1 MPDIRSALISVSDK
15 SGLPELVACLAEAGT
30 RIFSTGGTAKAIRE
44 CGAPVREISDHTGE
58 EEILDGR
65 VKTLHPKVFG
75 GVLADLGREEHR
87 RTLAAKGI
95 EPFGLVVVNFYPFA
109 SAVARN
115 EPVGQA
121 IEKIDIGGPSL
132 VRAAAKNHAHVAV
145 LADPAD
151 YPDFVRH
158 LGENGG
164 KVSPAFALRL
174 AAKAFAMTGRY
185 DAMIAAHLGT
195 GEKDAGFPSVVDLRL
210 EKAGDLRYGENPHQ
224 AAAIYRD
231 GKEEARVAHL
241 SGPALSY
248 NNHLDLDAAWE
259 CASSF
264 PSGACCCV
272 IVKHGSPCGVAAG
285 KTPGESF
292 GRAREA
298 DPESAFGGVVATGA
312 EVDGEMAREVAS
324 GFFELLCAPGFSDD
338 ALEVLR
344 GKQSLRVV
352 RTDPGPSQDWQLRS
366 VVGGLLAQERDRPRV
381 SEGDLRRVGAKEP
394 AEGETADLL
403 FAWRVAK
410 HAKSNAVVI
419 ARDRCT
425 LGIGAG
431 QTSRVESARIA
442 CARAAAHG
450 GAKGAV
456 AASDGFLP
464 FPDTLSVLADAG
476 VVALVQPG
484 GSKRDAEVVAE
495 ADRRGVAMMHT
506 GVRHFRH

>member
-1 MPDIRSALISVSDK
+1 MPDIRSALVSVSDK
-15 SGLPELVACLAEAGT
+15 SGLPELVACLAAAGV
-30 RIFSTGGTAKAIRE
+30 RILSTGGTAKAIRE
-44 CGAPVREISDHTGE
+44 CGVPVREISDHTGE
-58 EEILDGR
+58 EEILGGR

-75 GVLADLGREEHR
+75 GILADLGRGEHR
-87 RTLAAKGI
+87 ETLAAKGI
-95 EPFGLVVVNFYPFA
+95 EPIGLVAVNFYPFA

-115 EPVGQA
+115 EPVEEA
-121 IEKIDIGGPSL
+121 IEKIDVGGPSL

-158 LGENGG
+158 LGENCG
-164 KVSPAFALRL
+164 KVSPGFARRL

-185 DAMIAAHLGT
+185 DAMIAAHLGS
-195 GEKDAGFPSVVDLRL
+195 GEKGAGFPPAVDLHL

-231 GKEEARVAHL
+231 GRGEARATHL

-259 CASSF
+259 CASAF
-264 PSGACCCV
+264 PPGECCCV
-272 IVKHGSPCGVAAG
+272 IVKHGSPCGVAIGTA
-285 KTPGESF
+285 PGEAF
-292 GRAREA
+292 RRAREA
-298 DPESAFGGVVATGA
+298 DPESAFGGVIATGA
-312 EVDGEMAREVAS
+312 EVDGGMAREIAS
-324 GFFELLCAPGFSDD
+324 GFFELLCAPAFSGD
-338 ALEVLR
+338 ALEILR
-344 GKQSLRVV
+344 ERQSLRVV
-352 RTDPGPSQDWQLRS
+352 RTDPSPFQAWQLRS

-381 SEGDLRRVGAKEP
+381 SEGDLRRAGAKEP
-394 AEGETADLL
+394 TAGEIADLL
-403 FAWRVAK
+403 FAWQVAK
-410 HAKSNAVVI
+410 HAKSNAIVI

-442 CARAAAHG
+442 CARAATHG

-495 ADRRGVAMMHT
+495 ADRRGMAMMHT